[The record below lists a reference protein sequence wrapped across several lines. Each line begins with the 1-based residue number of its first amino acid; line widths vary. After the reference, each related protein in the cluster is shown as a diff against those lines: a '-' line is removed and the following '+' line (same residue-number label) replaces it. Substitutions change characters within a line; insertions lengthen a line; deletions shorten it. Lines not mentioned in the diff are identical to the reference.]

1 MYITSRGSDLVK
13 ILRLKKVS
21 DLIKFLLYV
30 EENRQNF
37 AKHR

>member
-1 MYITSRGSDLVK
+1 MYTIGHSTELVK

-30 EENRQNF
+30 EENRQN
-37 AKHR
+37 